1 MKKVISTMAFVA
13 LFSISMNAQQQETKQ
28 EAKQKSKEVAKTE
41 KTPAKKECSKD
52 EKKGSSCCMAKKEA
66 KV

>member
-1 MKKVISTMAFVA
+1 MKKVISTVVFVA
-13 LFSISMNAQQQETKQ
+13 LFSLTMNAQQEDPKLKKADVARN
-28 EAKQKSKEVAKTE
+28 EA

-52 EKKGSSCCMAKKEA
+52 EKKASCCSHKKEV